1 MERFIYS
8 IILVVV
14 MTITSNSIHAQ
25 SVNNNMKNVTTGA
38 STNSATASIATLTS
52 SVIGTKDVKASELIG
67 TWNYTQPC
75 MIFESN
81 EILAKLKTGTIANK
95 GQTYLQKGLQ
105 KAGFN
110 PGAVSISF
118 NNDSITTISMG
129 DKTINGIYYVNGN
142 ELTLKYTGILNGVT
156 KSVTANLN
164 MDGKDLQIAMSA
176 KKLLTFIQTVSSTAS
191 SANTTLSTVASLFTS
206 VNGMY
211 TGLQFEKK

>member
-67 TWNYTQPC
+67 TWKYTQPC
-75 MIFESN
+75 MIFESD